1 MRSLRMWLVVAM
13 TLLVVVSIAQAK
25 TNYAYVTNWSANS
38 VSVINTSN
46 GALVKTIPVGTNP
59 WGVAVNQAGTF
70 AYATN
75 LSSNSVSVISTSTNA
90 VVATIPVGAAPAGIA
105 FAPNGKTAY
114 VANVQ
119 SNSVS
124 VINTGTKKVTAT
136 VSVQSNPTGL
146 SVSPNGAFV
155 YVANAASGSVSV
167 ISTLTNAVV
176 ATVPTGAGAAFVPI
190 SPDGSTAYSVNNAAN
205 TVSVIRTAD
214 NTVVNTINVA
224 TGPYGS
230 AVSPDGHWLYIA
242 DVNNHTGN
250 LVTVINTS
258 TQTVAATIV
267 VGTGPFTVAFT
278 EDSAFAYVT
287 NYDSTNVSVINTQTR
302 TVVNTIALAAN
313 VAGAGV
319 MGTVKVSTV
328 VGGYVGDNGPATS
341 AALSSPFNTVQ
352 DKAGNYYV
360 TDRYVHRIRK
370 ITSTGTITTIAGTGI
385 CGYNGENI
393 PAKSAMLCYPAGLAF
408 DAAGNLYVADS
419 SNDRVRKISTSGKIT
434 TVAGNG
440 VHGYSGNG
448 GPAISATLSNP
459 WTIAFDTGGNLY
471 FSEVTNSVVRMVNTS
486 GVISTFAGTGV
497 AGFSGD
503 GGAASAAM
511 LNWPRGIGFDASGNL
526 YIADSNNRRVRIVT
540 SAGTINTFA
549 GTGQGGC
556 NGDGGLATAA
566 RIGTTRG
573 VSINNGVLY
582 IATGGCSV
590 VRAVNLS
597 SNIIS
602 TVAGSNPGYDGDNNP
617 PLSSRFDAPNH
628 TLFDAAGNM
637 LIDDTFNGR
646 VRKLSGGLIH
656 TFAGGY
662 LGDGGK
668 ATSAAMVF
676 PEALTLDKS
685 GNLFIADWTGNR
697 VRKVSGGT
705 IGTIAGTGVN
715 GYSGDGGPGTSAL
728 LYGPQGVA
736 VDSTGNVF
744 IADTYNNVIRKVTT
758 TGTISTFA
766 TDANFCDLLQMAID
780 SANNLY
786 VADDCVGVIF
796 KITPAAVVSV
806 FAGVLNQFG
815 YNGDNIPATTAWLN
829 GAVGVGVDTHG
840 NVFIADTYN
849 SRVREVNT
857 SGIIST
863 IAGDGNCNYTGDGG
877 AATSA
882 ELCNAWSIAAST
894 SGAIYFSDVSY
905 GRIRQIRGGI
915 ITAFAGSE
923 ASFNGDGLWPLYT
936 AFDDPVAVAVDSKGA
951 VYVLDD
957 LGQRVRKI
965 Q

>member
-1 MRSLRMWLVVAM
+1 V
-13 TLLVVVSIAQAK
+13 
-25 TNYAYVTNWSANS
+25 
-38 VSVINTSN
+38 
-46 GALVKTIPVGTNP
+46 
-59 WGVAVNQAGTF
+59 
-70 AYATN
+70 
-75 LSSNSVSVISTSTNA
+75 
-90 VVATIPVGAAPAGIA
+90 
-105 FAPNGKTAY
+105 
-114 VANVQ
+114 
-119 SNSVS
+119 
-124 VINTGTKKVTAT
+124 
-136 VSVQSNPTGL
+136 
-146 SVSPNGAFV
+146 
-155 YVANAASGSVSV
+155 SGSVSV

-176 ATVPTGAGAAFVPI
+176 ATIPTGAGAAFVPI

-214 NTVVNTINVA
+214 NTVVNTISVA

-250 LVTVINTS
+250 LVTVIDTS
-258 TQTVAATIV
+258 TQSVAATIV

-278 EDSAFAYVT
+278 EDSAFAYAT
-287 NYDSTNVSVINTQTR
+287 NYDSKNVSVISTQTR
-302 TVVNTIALAAN
+302 TVVNTIALAVN

-328 VGGYVGDNGPATS
+328 AGGYLGDNGPATS
-341 AALSSPFNTVQ
+341 AALSPFNTVQ

-360 TDRYVHRIRK
+360 TDRYAHRIRK
-370 ITSTGTITTIAGTGI
+370 ITSSGTITTIAGTGI

-393 PAKSAMLCYPAGLAF
+393 PAKSAMLCYPAGLTF
-408 DAAGNLYVADS
+408 DTAGNLYVADS
-419 SNDRVRKISTSGKIT
+419 GNDRVRKISSSGKIT

-440 VHGYSGNG
+440 VHGYGGNG

-471 FSEVTNSVVRMVNTS
+471 FSEVTNSVVRMVNS
-486 GVISTFAGTGV
+486 GGIISTFAGTGV

-503 GGAASAAM
+503 GGPASAAM
-511 LNWPRGIGFDASGNL
+511 MNWPRGIGFDASGNL

-540 SAGTINTFA
+540 AAGTINTFA

-566 RIGTTRG
+566 RIGNTRG

-602 TVAGSNPGYDGDNNP
+602 TFAGSNLGYDGDNNP
-617 PLSSRFDAPNH
+617 PLSSRFFSPNH
-628 TLFDAAGNM
+628 TLFDAAGNA
-637 LIDDTFNGR
+637 LIDDSFNGR
-646 VRKLSGGLIH
+646 IRKLSGGLIH

-662 LGDGGK
+662 LGDGNS
-668 ATSAAMVF
+668 ATSAALVF
-676 PEALTLDKS
+676 PEALAIDKS
-685 GNLFIADWTGNR
+685 GNLYIADWTGNR
-697 VRKVSGGT
+697 VRKVSGGK
-705 IGTIAGTGVN
+705 ISTIAGTGVN

-758 TGTISTFA
+758 AGTISTFA

-796 KITPAAVVSV
+796 KITPTAVVSV

-840 NVFIADTYN
+840 NVMIPDTYN

-863 IAGDGNCNYTGDGG
+863 IAGDGICNYSGDGG
-877 AATSA
+877 SATSA
-882 ELCNAWSIAAST
+882 ELCNPWSVAVS
-894 SGAIYFSDVSY
+894 SSDAIYFPDLNY
-905 GRIRQIRGGI
+905 GRIRKISGGI
-915 ITAFAGSE
+915 ITAFASSGFG
-923 ASFNGDGLWPLYT
+923 FNGDGLWPLYT
-936 AFDDPVAVAVDSKGA
+936 AFGDPVAVAVDSKGA

-957 LGQRVRKI
+957 IGQRVRKI

>member
-1 MRSLRMWLVVAM
+1 MRSLRMLVCTVVI
-13 TLLVVVSIAQAK
+13 LSVVVSIAQAK
-25 TNYAYVTNWSANS
+25 TNYAYVANS
-38 VSVINTSN
+38 SSNTVSVINTSN
-46 GALVKTIPVGTNP
+46 NTVVATIPVGTNP
-59 WGVAVNQAGTF
+59 WAVAVDQAGKSV
-70 AYATN
+70 YVTN
-75 LSSNSVSVISTSTNA
+75 YGSASVSVISTSTNT
-90 VVATIPVGAAPAGIA
+90 VVATIPVQSAPDGIVLT
-105 FAPNGKTAY
+105 PSGKTAY
-114 VANVQ
+114 VANQ
-119 SNSVS
+119 GSNSVS
-124 VINTGTKKVTAT
+124 AINTGTKKVT
-136 VSVQSNPTGL
+136 VNIPVQVQPEGVAVLPNQAFLYVVNYGSN
-146 SVSPNGAFV
+146 
-155 YVANAASGSVSV
+155 SVSV
-167 ISTLTNAVV
+167 ISTLTNVV
-176 ATVPTGAGAAFVPI
+176 VSTIPVGNGPVIVAI
-190 SPDGSTAYSVNNAAN
+190 SPDGSTAFVTNFGSN

-214 NTVVNTINVA
+214 NSVVNTINVSPA
-224 TGPYGS
+224 PYGD
-230 AVSPDGHWLYIA
+230 AVSPDGHWLYVA
-242 DVNNHTGN
+242 SNSV
-250 LVTVINTS
+250 VSVIDIS
-258 TQTVAATIV
+258 TQTVAATIPTS
-267 VGTGPFTVAFT
+267 GGEFTYPSFT

-287 NYDSTNVSVINTQTR
+287 NPGSTTVTVINAATK
-302 TVVNTIALAAN
+302 TVSNTITVGSAPVG
-313 VAGAGV
+313 VAV

-328 VGGYVGDNGPATS
+328 AGGYVGDKGPATN
-341 AALSSPFNTVQ
+341 AALSPFNTVQ

-360 TDRYVHRIRK
+360 TDRYAHRIRK
-370 ITSTGTITTIAGTGI
+370 ITPTGTITTIAGTGI

-408 DAAGNLYVADS
+408 DSAGNLYVADS
-419 SNDRVRKISTSGKIT
+419 SNDRVRKISSSGKIT

-448 GPAISATLSNP
+448 GPATSARLSNP

-471 FSEVTNSVVRMVNTS
+471 FSELTNSVVRMVNTS

-511 LNWPRGIGFDASGNL
+511 MNWPRGIGFDASGNL

-540 SAGTINTFA
+540 ATGTINTFA

-566 RIGTTRG
+566 RIGNTRG
-573 VSINNGVLY
+573 VSINSGVLY

-602 TVAGSNPGYDGDNNP
+602 TVAGSYAGYDGDNNP
-617 PLSSRFDAPNH
+617 PLSSRFFSPNH

-637 LIDDTFNGR
+637 LIDDSFNGR

-662 LGDGGK
+662 LGDGNS
-668 ATSAAMVF
+668 ATSAALVF
-676 PEALTLDKS
+676 PEALAIDKS
-685 GNLFIADWTGNR
+685 GNLYIADWTGNR
-697 VRKVSGGT
+697 VRKVSGGK
-705 IGTIAGTGVN
+705 ISTIAGTGVN

-758 TGTISTFA
+758 AGTISTFA

-840 NVFIADTYN
+840 NVMIPDTYN
-849 SRVREVNT
+849 SRVREVNP

-863 IAGDGNCNYTGDGG
+863 IAGDGICNYSGDGG
-877 AATSA
+877 SATSA
-882 ELCNAWSIAAST
+882 ELCNPWSVAVS
-894 SGAIYFSDVSY
+894 SSDAIYFPDVNY
-905 GRIRQIRGGI
+905 GRIRKISGGI
-915 ITAFAGSE
+915 ITAFASSGFG
-923 ASFNGDGLWPLYT
+923 FNGDGLWPLYT

-957 LGQRVRKI
+957 VEHRVRKI